1 MPAPSKMMER
11 KPPVEF
17 TPERKEQFLEAY
29 RQTGLLY
36 RSAELAGI
44 SLTTL
49 HDHKKKDQA
58 FAEACE
64 EAKQCWVD
72 EVLVAEAV
80 RRATEGCEE
89 PIIGGKE
96 RDTIVAYKKVYSDG
110 LMTALLRA
118 NRQEFRTGESE
129 AGGGPGSS
137 PVMFIPMAVPG
148 SMDEWEDR
156 FSEAAKGQGGR
167 E

>member
-1 MPAPSKMMER
+1 MSKPSEKMPR

-17 TPERKEQFLEAY
+17 TPDRKEVFIEAY
-29 RQTGLLY
+29 RRTGLVYL
-36 RSAELAGI
+36 SAEAAGV
-44 SLTTL
+44 SDWTVQ
-49 HDHKKKDQA
+49 DHRKKDPEFNQL
-58 FAEACE
+58 CE
-64 EAKQCWVD
+64 QAKQRWVD
-72 EVLVAEAV
+72 EVLVTEAV

-96 RDTIVAYKKVYSDG
+96 RDTIVAYKRVYSDG
-110 LMTALLRA
+110 LMSALLRA
-118 NRQEFRTGESE
+118 NRQEFRTGETE

-148 SMDEWEDR
+148 TMDEWEER